1 MDYFKINKYSSIE
14 ENILYISKN
23 IIELLKG
30 SEKEFGK
37 IVELYEKKFFT
48 EMSVNI
54 ETSIYLAILFLFGI
68 GKIDIENKKIKLVVE
83 WYDVERTLCY
93 FIKRKRDY

>member
-83 WYDVERTLCY
+83 WYAFERTLCY

>member
-23 IIELLKG
+23 I

-83 WYDVERTLCY
+83 
-93 FIKRKRDY
+93 

>member
-83 WYDVERTLCY
+83 WYDFERTLCY
-93 FIKRKRDY
+93 FIKSKRDY

>member
-83 WYDVERTLCY
+83 WYDFERTLCH
-93 FIKRKRDY
+93 FINRKRAY

>member
-30 SEKEFGK
+30 SEKECGK

-83 WYDVERTLCY
+83 
-93 FIKRKRDY
+93 